1 MRILLIDNDVFVDK
15 GAELCIYKNT
25 GEFALELKGLGNS
38 VELFQTKHA
47 VQSNFHDFNVLNRG
61 FRITALKRYQHKL
74 FTYLNAYIF
83 GIWRLMHNDFLYL
96 YYPTNYEYLA
106 FFAKLF
112 GKQYGLNVRGERDLQ
127 SQKSLLLYKY
137 AKVVSTV
144 SPYFTAVAES
154 AGARGVTQ
162 KPAISFDEHDIVDDK
177 QYELKAH
184 YKLLYLARLD
194 KAKGIYELIYSI
206 AELVRMNYNVSLVIV
221 GDGIEDK
228 QLRSLVKE
236 LDLGNN
242 IFFEGAIT
250 EKQRIAEYYKSADLF
265 VLPSYHE
272 GFPRTLYEAMI
283 FGIPIVTTFV
293 GGIPYLMKNDFNC
306 VEIQPKSV
314 DSLTEKISNL
324 LDNYNSAG
332 VMVKNAI
339 DTVRDIVASDRPT
352 HAMVL
357 NAILQEE

>member
-15 GAELCIYKNT
+15 GDELCIYKNT
-25 GEFALELKGLGNS
+25 GEFALELKALGNS
-38 VELFQTKHA
+38 VELFQTKQA

-61 FRITALKRYQHKL
+61 FRITALKRYKHKV

-83 GIWRLMHNDFLYL
+83 GIWRLMHSDFLYL

-112 GKQYGLNVRGERDLQ
+112 GKQYGLNVRGERDLH
-127 SQKSLLLYKY
+127 SKKSLLLYKY
-137 AKVVSTV
+137 SKIVSTV
-144 SPYFTAVAES
+144 SPYFTAVAEA

-162 KPAISFDEHDIVDDK
+162 KPAISFDENDINPAK
-177 QYELKAH
+177 KYELKAQ

-194 KAKGIYELIYSI
+194 KAKGIYELIYCI
-206 AELVRMNYNVSLVIV
+206 AELVRMNYNVSLVVV
-221 GDGIEDK
+221 GDGLEDD
-228 QLRSLVKE
+228 QLKRLVSD
-236 LDLGNN
+236 LDLSNY

-250 EKQRIAEYYKSADLF
+250 DKQRIAEYYKNADLF

-293 GGIPYLMKNDFNC
+293 GGIPFLMKNDFNC
-306 VEIQPKSV
+306 VEIKSKSV
-314 DSLTEKISNL
+314 DSLTEKISHL

-332 VMVKNAI
+332 IMVKNAI

>member
-15 GAELCIYKNT
+15 GDALCIYKNT
-25 GEFALELKGLGNS
+25 GEFALELKALGNS

-61 FRITALKRYQHKL
+61 FRITALKRYPHKV

-83 GIWRLMHNDFLYL
+83 GIWRLMNSDFLYL

-112 GKQYGLNVRGERDLQ
+112 GKQYGLNVRGESGLHC
-127 SQKSLLLYKY
+127 QKSLVLYKY
-137 AKVVSTV
+137 SKIVSTV
-144 SPYFTAVAES
+144 SPYFTAVAEK
-154 AGARGVTQ
+154 AGALSVTQ
-162 KPAISFDEHDIVDDK
+162 KPAISFDEHDIVYDK
-177 QYELKAH
+177 KYELKAH

-206 AELVRMNYNVSLVIV
+206 AELVRMNYNVSLFIV
-221 GDGIEDK
+221 GDGIEDE
-228 QLRSLVKE
+228 QLRSLVKK
-236 LDLGNN
+236 LDLSKH

-250 EKQRIAEYYKSADLF
+250 EKQRIAEYYKSSDLF
-265 VLPSYHE
+265 ILPSYHE

-283 FGIPIVTTFV
+283 FGLPIVTTFV
-293 GGIPYLMKNDFNC
+293 GGIPYLMKNHFNC
-306 VEIQPKSV
+306 VEIQSKSV
-314 DSLTEKISNL
+314 DSLTEKIGNL
-324 LDNYNSAG
+324 LDNYNSVG

-339 DTVRDIVASDRPT
+339 DTVRNIVASDRPT
-352 HAMVL
+352 HAMIL
-357 NAILQEE
+357 NAILKEE